1 MRREAAAVCEGGK
14 KMGSRYHDNGVVD
27 DLKGSHT
34 HHNNNNSGAFAWAT
48 RHLQLTCTV
57 CACLL
62 IPIALSYC
70 ISCPAAHAST
80 PTALHYAPSCPSWA
94 SQHST
99 CPPYWR
105 PQASTPLGNLQSFA
119 FVALINNK
127 NKLVFHIPT

>member
-1 MRREAAAVCEGGK
+1 MLRKA
-14 KMGSRYHDNGVVD
+14 RYHDNGEVD
-27 DLKGSHT
+27 DLEGSRTH

-48 RHLQLTCTV
+48 RHSQLTCTV

-70 ISCPAAHAST
+70 ISCSHAFT
-80 PTALHYAPSCPSWA
+80 PTALHYAPSCPPWV
-94 SQHST
+94 SQHLT
-99 CPPYWR
+99 CPPSWR

-119 FVALINNK
+119 FAALINNK